1 MIVSPGFVYL
11 SIKGLMPDAGFFP
24 QYLCINI
31 EVRYFRYSL
40 LFLYLH
46 EYETNSFSKPN
57 PVSGHAI
64 SENEPSPEKQVP
76 RPFWRKVSSQR
87 LTHIHQPP
95 NWHQQVGWN
104 GGDHSSRHSNRR
116 GMAQRICACTS
127 GIFSQSTSSS
137 EKSAM
142 RCPDIAKICCMWS
155 CISAY
160 E

>member
-87 LTHIHQPP
+87 LTSKPSASKLTPP
-95 NWHQQVGWN
+95 NWMKWRRSFIQALEPSWN
-104 GGDHSSRHSNRR
+104 GTADMCLYLRNLFPIHIFIRKISHEV
-116 GMAQRICACTS
+116 S
-127 GIFSQSTSSS
+127 GHRKKLLYVILHFG
-137 EKSAM
+137 
-142 RCPDIAKICCMWS
+142 I
-155 CISAY
+155 
-160 E
+160 